1 VYRTT
6 ATVPRNISKI
16 QPSNLEC
23 LTPKEPPS
31 PSTVIVT
38 VDTVARAKE
47 VPPFEIFLKK
57 DFSFGRVE
65 DRWHPSS
72 ESDNYR
78 ANNRRWSV
86 IVFGNRWRVVLFFE
100 DGKVN
105 C

>member
-1 VYRTT
+1 MYRTT

-57 DFSFGRVE
+57 DFSFRRVE

-78 ANNRRWSV
+78 ASNRRWSV